1 MGQRPN
7 IDIAGM
13 FPLMRG
19 GRTRQQMMRR
29 NTKVPTIKA
38 LQKGLD
44 ILRKFAYEKENWGP
58 RELGKSLSI
67 SKSSALRVLQTL
79 ADENFLSAANTDGKY
94 GIGPE
99 LWRLG
104 TVLNKKT
111 NLVAI
116 AEPILRR
123 YVAEFNETMYLFT
136 HSKGQVTF
144 DLEVECSHSLRY
156 HLKIG
161 LPHDIGRGAAGK
173 VVLASLPSETS
184 ERIFKDLK
192 KDRRIKVVELGKK
205 VQLVKAKG
213 YSFTVSERV
222 RGIVGFAAP
231 IFGSDY
237 VFLGGV
243 LLTMPEVRYRQK
255 DHRVYAESVKRC
267 AGEIAFVMGSKA
279 LKRVS
284 GRHGFR
290 SHVKDL
296 TL

>member
-1 MGQRPN
+1 MKRK
-7 IDIAGM
+7 
-13 FPLMRG
+13 
-19 GRTRQQMMRR
+19 
-29 NTKVPTIKA
+29 TKVQTIKA

-44 ILRKFAYEKENWGP
+44 ILRKFVYEQENWGP
-58 RELGKSLSI
+58 RQLGKSLSI

-104 TVLNKKT
+104 AVLNKKI

-123 YVAEFNETMYLFT
+123 YVGEINETMYLFSF
-136 HSKGQVTF
+136 SKGRLTF
-144 DLEVECSHSLRY
+144 DMAVECSHSLRY

-173 VVLASLPSETS
+173 VILASLPSETS
-184 ERIFKDLK
+184 ERLFGNLR
-192 KDRRIKVVELGKK
+192 KDRRINVDELRQK
-205 VQLVKAKG
+205 VQIVRAKG

-222 RGIVGFAAP
+222 KGIIGFAAP
-231 IFGSDY
+231 IYGTDQ

-243 LLTMPEVRYRQK
+243 LVTIPEVRYK
-255 DHRVYAESVKRC
+255 PKNHRVYAESIKRC
-267 AGEIAFVMGSKA
+267 ASEIAFVMGLKS
-279 LKRVS
+279 LKRLNEEMDPA
-284 GRHGFR
+284 
-290 SHVKDL
+290 HVL
-296 TL
+296 RA